1 MSKHQAHESTM
12 YDKMAALAGRLDQMR
27 DQLLTEEATKTA
39 LILPFIRE
47 LGYDVFDPTEVVP
60 EFTADVGIKKGEKVD
75 YAIFS
80 DGKPIILFECKPIN
94 AKLDS
99 YSSQLYRYFSVT
111 NARIAIL
118 TDGVEYRF
126 FSDLAEPN
134 KLDSVPFYVFSLDR
148 MRHEDAARL
157 EQFSKPR
164 FDLDQV
170 LADAESMRVRAAIK
184 SHFAREAANPTDAF
198 VRHFADPI
206 HEGRFTQLIV
216 QKYGVLV
223 RAAITEFINESV
235 DRRLQSALQSGQSP
249 GLNPGAAASGE
260 HEAET
265 ASGEQ
270 AEEVVITT
278 MDELQGFYSVRAML
292 RDLVEP
298 GRICSRDVRTYFGI
312 LLDNNNRKPIC
323 RLWFNRSQRYLGV
336 FDENKGE
343 ERIAINEVDD
353 LFNHADRIRASLMH
367 VLADRS
373 S

>member
-1 MSKHQAHESTM
+1 M
-12 YDKMAALAGRLDQMR
+12 YDKMAALAGRLDQIR
-27 DQLLTEEATKTA
+27 DQVLTEEATKTA

-47 LGYDVFDPTEVVP
+47 LGYDIFDPSEVIP

-126 FSDLAEPN
+126 YSDLSEPN
-134 KLDSVPFYVFSLDR
+134 KLDSMPFFVFSLDR
-148 MRHEDAARL
+148 MRHEDAVRL
-157 EQFSKPR
+157 EQFSKPK

-170 LADAESMRVRAAIK
+170 LADAESMRLLAAIK
-184 SHFAREAANPTDAF
+184 SHFAREAANPTDDF

-206 HEGRFTQLIV
+206 HTGRLTQPIV
-216 QKYGVLV
+216 QKYSVMV
-223 RAAITEFINESV
+223 RAAISEHINEAV
-235 DRRLQSALQSGQSP
+235 DRRLQAALQSGQR
-249 GLNPGAAASGE
+249 GLQSKNSAS
-260 HEAET
+260 EATVNSDAEAT
-265 ASGEQ
+265 EQ
-270 AEEVVITT
+270 VTDCEEVVVTT
-278 MDELQGFYSVRAML
+278 MDELQGFYSVRALL
-292 RDLVEP
+292 RDLVDP
-298 GRICSRDVRTYFGI
+298 SRICSRDVRTYFGV

-336 FDENKGE
+336 FDEEKKE
-343 ERIAINEVDD
+343 RRIAIDDVDD
-353 LFNHADRIRASLMH
+353 LFKHADSIRASLMH
-367 VLADRS
+367 VLAEEVQAQA
-373 S
+373 

>member
-1 MSKHQAHESTM
+1 M
-12 YDKMAALAGRLDQMR
+12 YDKMAALAGRLDQIR
-27 DQLLTEEATKTA
+27 DQVLTEEATKTA

-47 LGYDVFDPTEVVP
+47 LGYDIFNPAEVVP

-126 FSDLAEPN
+126 FSDLSEPN
-134 KLDSVPFYVFSLDR
+134 KLDSVPFFVFSLDH
-148 MRHEDAARL
+148 MRHDDAVRL
-157 EQFSKPR
+157 EQFSKPK

-170 LADAESMRVRAAIK
+170 LADAESMRLQAAIK
-184 SHFAREAANPTDAF
+184 SHFAREAANPSDEF
-198 VRHFADPI
+198 VRHFADPV
-206 HEGRFTQLIV
+206 HSGRLTQPIV
-216 QKYGVLV
+216 QRYGVIV
-223 RAAITEFINESV
+223 RAAINEYITESV
-235 DRRLQSALQSGQSP
+235 DRRLQAALQSGQHGKP
-249 GLNPGAAASGE
+249 KAVADAAKPEHGTGDVDGNGVEGE
-260 HEAET
+260 EII
-265 ASGEQ
+265 
-270 AEEVVITT
+270 VTT

-292 RDLVEP
+292 RDLVDP
-298 GRICSRDVRTYFGI
+298 GRVCSRDVRTYFGV

-336 FDENKGE
+336 FDADKKEV
-343 ERIAINEVDD
+343 RIAIEHVDD
-353 LFNHADRIRASLMH
+353 LFEHSDRIRASLMH
-367 VLADRS
+367 VLADEAS
-373 S
+373 PAV